1 MLLSQSYGKFLG
13 VGVLPLENVALAALN
28 VPDGLHVRARTA
40 ELTRPGG
47 VELQLANTYEARDQ
61 TGFIGIT
68 VNRSRMV
75 ESVWIR
81 PGWPDRIR
89 PDGFPAVLHSTYMTA
104 VQRALAV
111 ELAHRPVRRPSA
123 PAPDDA
129 YVDPAALSF
138 EEWLSR
144 TKSRLDAIDAEY
156 DAIRRHQRAPQM
168 DVTEIRSPLGYL
180 TVQMRRGGPIAISGD
195 PQALDNPSS
204 TVLADEVLQLFSR
217 AGLGIGSGEA
227 SHPAQPQGDDAG
239 EARENCFESRVAEDD
254 HFAELNDSGWLE

>member
-1 MLLSQSYGKFLG
+1 M
-13 VGVLPLENVALAALN
+13 PLENLALATLN
-28 VPDGLHVRARTA
+28 VPDSPQLRARTA

-47 VELQLANTYEARDQ
+47 VELQLANTYEARDR
-61 TGFIGIT
+61 TGFIAIA

-75 ESVWIR
+75 ENAWIR

-89 PDGFPAVLHSTYMTA
+89 PDAFPAVLYSTYMTA

-111 ELAHRPVRRPSA
+111 ELAHRPVQQPSA

-129 YVDPAALSF
+129 YVDPAALSL
-138 EEWLSR
+138 EEWVRR
-144 TKSRLDAIDAEY
+144 TRSRLDAIDAEY
-156 DAIRRHQRAPQM
+156 DAIRRRQQAPPP

-180 TVQMRRGGPIAISGD
+180 TMQMRRGGPIAITGD

-204 TVLADEVLQLFSR
+204 TVLADEILQLFGR
-217 AGLGIGSGEA
+217 AGLGVALGEP
-227 SHPAQPQGDDAG
+227 SPPVHPQDDTAG
-239 EARENCFESRVAEDD
+239 EARENCYESRVAEDD